1 VGDANG
7 VAGVDDAGR
16 EAVESG
22 PDADEGREKDGTK
35 AREIPKA
42 RVGDEQRVLGG
53 GHGALGDFGRITR

>member
-1 VGDANG
+1 MGDANG

-42 RVGDEQRVLGG
+42 RVGDEQRVRRWRLFVRFS
-53 GHGALGDFGRITR
+53 HPW